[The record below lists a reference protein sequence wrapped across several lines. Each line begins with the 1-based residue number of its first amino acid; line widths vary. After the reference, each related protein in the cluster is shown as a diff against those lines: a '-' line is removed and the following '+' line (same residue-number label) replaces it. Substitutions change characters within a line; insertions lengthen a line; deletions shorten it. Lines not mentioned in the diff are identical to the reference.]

1 MFAKIH
7 IKPNLLLAYFLNL
20 IAGGDGSLPDY

>member
-1 MFAKIH
+1 MFAQTH
-7 IKPNLLLAYFLNL
+7 IQPKFLMAYFLNL